1 MPSDILVP
9 MHFKPKKISLLIL
22 AITALAC
29 SRIFFSLFNDPEG
42 LNLLIVVVMAIV
54 LYFSS
59 LTAYVVRY
67 SITGLKRLLLAV
79 SIQVLL
85 VIILYF
91 CLN

>member
-1 MPSDILVP
+1 
-9 MHFKPKKISLLIL
+9 
-22 AITALAC
+22 
-29 SRIFFSLFNDPEG
+29 
-42 LNLLIVVVMAIV
+42 MAIV